1 MEPKIQL
8 KGPSLENTYTPL
20 LSAQSHHV
28 RFKIKEYKQIRYVVW
43 AVAVGRWSKGQKK
56 KLVYSKGHLN

>member
-8 KGPSLENTYTPL
+8 NGPSLENTYTSL

-28 RFKIKEYKQIRYVVW
+28 RFKVKEYKQIRHVVW
-43 AVAVGRWSKGQKK
+43 AAAVDRWSKRQKK
-56 KLVYSKGHLN
+56 IGVR